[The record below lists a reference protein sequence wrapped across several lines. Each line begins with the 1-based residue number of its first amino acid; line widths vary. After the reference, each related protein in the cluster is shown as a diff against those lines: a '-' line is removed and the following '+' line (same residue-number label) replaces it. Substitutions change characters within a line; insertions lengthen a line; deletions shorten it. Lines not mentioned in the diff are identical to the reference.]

1 MSVLSFFLFNTAG
14 RIAAIVLIVATAGL
28 GVWTH
33 GDLHGR
39 KAMKLKIEQEKQ
51 EAIVKGKQGAADAL
65 KKLDNNTI
73 PDYWWRD

>member
-1 MSVLSFFLFNTAG
+1 MGVLTFFIFNPVG
-14 RIAAIVLIVATAGL
+14 RVVSICMIAVGVIL

-51 EAIVKGKQGAADAL
+51 EAILKGNKGAADAL
-65 KKLDNNTI
+65 KKLESNTI
-73 PDYWWRD
+73 PDYWFRD

>member
-1 MSVLSFFLFNTAG
+1 MSAIMFFIFNPVG
-14 RIAAIVLIVATAGL
+14 RIVSIGLIVVSAVL
-28 GVWTH
+28 GIWTH

-51 EAIVKGKQGAADAL
+51 DAILKGHKGTADAL

-73 PDYWWRD
+73 PNYWWRD

>member
-1 MSVLSFFLFNTAG
+1 MTFLSFFLFNPVG
-14 RIAAIVLIVATAGL
+14 RLVSLALIVVAAIL

-51 EAIVKGKQGAADAL
+51 EAILKGNQGAADAL
-65 KKLDNNTI
+65 KKLDSNTI
-73 PDYWWRD
+73 PDFWFRD